1 MDYSCLP
8 GTDGGEDYNTTLP
21 SISLISSISLFDNAT
36 SRKKSLSKTFSVPG
50 LTSENEYESSLP
62 SRGLENLDVMRQRS
76 GTGISSCPPSLQ
88 TSNEGS
94 LERTG
99 QQMEPTETQEEAR
112 YLPAPLAAL
121 PRTNQQTVLVFRNG
135 TEDLTEA
142 QSEETSSS
150 DNCSNDDDTAGAEAL
165 AMQSLGKHLILSDL
179 DEHLHSS
186 AVDTEFEM
194 FSVIP
199 DGDVDQGDE
208 DVEQLSEFG
217 SSMYISL
224 EKATKDSSVTKVVQP
239 TCHTEEQHGKS
250 RAGSYVTL
258 INGTRGSEPQD
269 KPKGSAFLQLA
280 STGHGENGV
289 SSSPVQATPLPSPIV
304 NIAATSEV
312 TQTTEHQNVKEMVD
326 SPYQSHS
333 TARQSQQQKFTNELV
348 AQFSSSNDLPEGIE
362 HSDDEDSGLITT
374 SCTSPDEFLASFTSN
389 CVTKETESFSLE
401 LLSEIDNC
409 SLEEGF
415 SPLITDLQE
424 ESDINSADFCGNAE
438 LSLGKCFRDDTLGLY
453 ANNIPDQSCEDKDN
467 IPLDSKFHE
476 DTELEGLEGLEGFSC
491 VMAYNQEEDE
501 NKQEDRTRTL
511 TKRGISGHGLEF
523 PALADSLAPVTE
535 SACFLLPEMMETNSE
550 EESEDE
556 DAEDTENEDTSLH
569 PGLFENTILMFD
581 QAQEHLEMK
590 EFTLNNLSKEQDK
603 PSEHLDFKEDHFV
616 GQIGETGIE
625 DTCSLNDDQEAG
637 GGFEENVSESHDYKK
652 ESDLK
657 GIPNFY
663 KFTKINFQ
671 AS

>member
-21 SISLISSISLFDNAT
+21 GISLISSISLFDNAT

-62 SRGLENLDVMRQRS
+62 SRGLENLDVTRQRS

-99 QQMEPTETQEEAR
+99 QQMEPNETQEEAR

-165 AMQSLGKHLILSDL
+165 AMQSLGKHLIMSDL

-199 DGDVDQGDE
+199 DADVDQGDEE

-258 INGTRGSEPQD
+258 INGTRGSEP
-269 KPKGSAFLQLA
+269 
-280 STGHGENGV
+280 
-289 SSSPVQATPLPSPIV
+289 SPIV
-304 NIAATSEV
+304 NIAATSEM
-312 TQTTEHQNVKEMVD
+312 TPTTEHQNVKEMVD

-333 TARQSQQQKFTNELV
+333 TARQSQQQKFTNELM
-348 AQFSSSNDLPEGIE
+348 AQFSSGNDLPEGIE

-467 IPLDSKFHE
+467 IPLDSQFYE
-476 DTELEGLEGLEGFSC
+476 DTELEGHEGFSC

-501 NKQEDRTRTL
+501 NKQGDRTRTL

-523 PALADSLAPVTE
+523 PELADPLAPVTE

-550 EESEDE
+550 EESKDE

-616 GQIGETGIE
+616 GQIDETGIE
-625 DTCSLNDDQEAG
+625 DTCSLNDDQEAR

-663 KFTKINFQ
+663 TFTKINFQ

>member
-21 SISLISSISLFDNAT
+21 GISLISSISLFDNAT

-62 SRGLENLDVMRQRS
+62 SRGLENLDVTRQRS

-99 QQMEPTETQEEAR
+99 QQMEPNETQEEAR

-165 AMQSLGKHLILSDL
+165 AMQSLGKHLIMSDL

-199 DGDVDQGDE
+199 DADVDQGDEE

-258 INGTRGSEPQD
+258 INGTRGSEP
-269 KPKGSAFLQLA
+269 
-280 STGHGENGV
+280 
-289 SSSPVQATPLPSPIV
+289 SPIV
-304 NIAATSEV
+304 NIAATSEM

-333 TARQSQQQKFTNELV
+333 TARQSQQQKFTNELM
-348 AQFSSSNDLPEGIE
+348 AQFSSGNDLPEGIE

-467 IPLDSKFHE
+467 IPLDSQFYE
-476 DTELEGLEGLEGFSC
+476 DTELEGHEGFSC

-523 PALADSLAPVTE
+523 PALADPLAPVTE
-535 SACFLLPEMMETNSE
+535 SACFLVPEMMETNSE
-550 EESEDE
+550 EESKDE

-616 GQIGETGIE
+616 GQIDETGIE
-625 DTCSLNDDQEAG
+625 DTCSLNDDQEAR

-663 KFTKINFQ
+663 TFTKINFQ

>member
-21 SISLISSISLFDNAT
+21 GISLISSISLFDNAT

-62 SRGLENLDVMRQRS
+62 SRGLENLDVTRQRS

-165 AMQSLGKHLILSDL
+165 AMQSLGKHLIMSDL

-199 DGDVDQGDE
+199 DADVDQGDEE

-258 INGTRGSEPQD
+258 INGTRGSEP
-269 KPKGSAFLQLA
+269 
-280 STGHGENGV
+280 
-289 SSSPVQATPLPSPIV
+289 SPIV
-304 NIAATSEV
+304 NIAATSEM

-333 TARQSQQQKFTNELV
+333 TARQSQQQKFTNELM
-348 AQFSSSNDLPEGIE
+348 AQFSSGNDLPEGIE

-453 ANNIPDQSCEDKDN
+453 GNNIPDQSCEDKDN
-467 IPLDSKFHE
+467 IPLDSQFYE
-476 DTELEGLEGLEGFSC
+476 DTELEGHEGFLC

-501 NKQEDRTRTL
+501 NKQGDRTRTL

-523 PALADSLAPVTE
+523 PALADPLAPVTE
-535 SACFLLPEMMETNSE
+535 SACFLLSEMMETNSE
-550 EESEDE
+550 EESKDE

-616 GQIGETGIE
+616 GQIDETGIE
-625 DTCSLNDDQEAG
+625 DTCSLNDDQEARG
-637 GGFEENVSESHDYKK
+637 GYEENVSESHDYKK

-663 KFTKINFQ
+663 TFTKINFQ

>member
-21 SISLISSISLFDNAT
+21 GISLISSISLFDNAT

-62 SRGLENLDVMRQRS
+62 SRGLENLDVTRQRS

-99 QQMEPTETQEEAR
+99 QQMEPNETQEEAR

-165 AMQSLGKHLILSDL
+165 AMQSLGKHLIMSDL

-199 DGDVDQGDE
+199 DADVDQGDEE

-258 INGTRGSEPQD
+258 INGTRGSEP
-269 KPKGSAFLQLA
+269 
-280 STGHGENGV
+280 
-289 SSSPVQATPLPSPIV
+289 SPIV
-304 NIAATSEV
+304 NIAATSEM

-333 TARQSQQQKFTNELV
+333 TARQSQQQKFTNELM
-348 AQFSSSNDLPEGIE
+348 AQFSSGNDLPEGIE

-467 IPLDSKFHE
+467 IPLDSQFYE
-476 DTELEGLEGLEGFSC
+476 DTELEGHEGFSC

-501 NKQEDRTRTL
+501 NKQGDRTRTL

-523 PALADSLAPVTE
+523 PALADPLAPVTE
-535 SACFLLPEMMETNSE
+535 SACFLLSEMMETNSE
-550 EESEDE
+550 EESKDE

-616 GQIGETGIE
+616 GQIDETGIE
-625 DTCSLNDDQEAG
+625 DTCSLNDDQEAR

-663 KFTKINFQ
+663 TFTKINFQ

>member
-8 GTDGGEDYNTTLP
+8 GTDGGEGYNTTLP
-21 SISLISSISLFDNAT
+21 GISLISSISLFDNAT

-62 SRGLENLDVMRQRS
+62 SRGLENLDVTRQRS

-99 QQMEPTETQEEAR
+99 QQMEPNETQEEAR

-165 AMQSLGKHLILSDL
+165 AMQSLGKHLIMSDL

-199 DGDVDQGDE
+199 DADVDQGDEE

-258 INGTRGSEPQD
+258 INGTRGSEP
-269 KPKGSAFLQLA
+269 
-280 STGHGENGV
+280 
-289 SSSPVQATPLPSPIV
+289 SPIV
-304 NIAATSEV
+304 NIAATSEM

-326 SPYQSHS
+326 SPYRSHS

-348 AQFSSSNDLPEGIE
+348 AQFSSGNDLPEGIE

-467 IPLDSKFHE
+467 IPLDSQFYE
-476 DTELEGLEGLEGFSC
+476 DTELEGHEGFSC

-523 PALADSLAPVTE
+523 PALADPLAPVTE
-535 SACFLLPEMMETNSE
+535 SACFLLSEMMETNSE
-550 EESEDE
+550 EESKDE

-616 GQIGETGIE
+616 GQIDETGIE
-625 DTCSLNDDQEAG
+625 DTCSLNDDQEAR
-637 GGFEENVSESHDYKK
+637 GGFDENVSESHDYKK

-663 KFTKINFQ
+663 TFTKINFQ

>member
-21 SISLISSISLFDNAT
+21 GISLISSISLFDNAT

-62 SRGLENLDVMRQRS
+62 SRGLENLDVTRQRS

-99 QQMEPTETQEEAR
+99 QQMEPNETQEEAR

-165 AMQSLGKHLILSDL
+165 AMQSLGKHLIMSDL

-199 DGDVDQGDE
+199 DADVDQGDEE

-258 INGTRGSEPQD
+258 INGTRGSEP
-269 KPKGSAFLQLA
+269 
-280 STGHGENGV
+280 
-289 SSSPVQATPLPSPIV
+289 SPIV
-304 NIAATSEV
+304 NIAATSEM

-333 TARQSQQQKFTNELV
+333 TARQSQQQKFTNELM
-348 AQFSSSNDLPEGIE
+348 AQFSSGNDLPEGIE

-467 IPLDSKFHE
+467 IPLDSQFYE
-476 DTELEGLEGLEGFSC
+476 DTELEGREGFSC

-523 PALADSLAPVTE
+523 PALADPLAPVTE
-535 SACFLLPEMMETNSE
+535 SACFLLSEMMETNSE
-550 EESEDE
+550 EESKDE

-616 GQIGETGIE
+616 GQIDETGIE
-625 DTCSLNDDQEAG
+625 DTCSLNDDQEAR

-663 KFTKINFQ
+663 TFTKINFQ

>member
-21 SISLISSISLFDNAT
+21 GISLISSISLFDNAT

-62 SRGLENLDVMRQRS
+62 SRGLENLDVTRQRS

-165 AMQSLGKHLILSDL
+165 AMQSLGKHLIMSDL

-199 DGDVDQGDE
+199 DADVDQGDEE

-258 INGTRGSEPQD
+258 INGTRGSEP
-269 KPKGSAFLQLA
+269 
-280 STGHGENGV
+280 
-289 SSSPVQATPLPSPIV
+289 SPIV
-304 NIAATSEV
+304 NIAATSEM

-333 TARQSQQQKFTNELV
+333 TARQSQQQKFTNELM
-348 AQFSSSNDLPEGIE
+348 AQFSSGNDLPEGIE

-467 IPLDSKFHE
+467 IPLDSQFYE
-476 DTELEGLEGLEGFSC
+476 DTELEGHEGFSC

-501 NKQEDRTRTL
+501 NKQGDRTRTL

-523 PALADSLAPVTE
+523 PELADPLAPVTE

-550 EESEDE
+550 EESKDE

-616 GQIGETGIE
+616 GQIDETGIE
-625 DTCSLNDDQEAG
+625 DTCSLNDDQEAR
-637 GGFEENVSESHDYKK
+637 GGFEENVSESQDYKK

-663 KFTKINFQ
+663 TFTKINFQ

>member
-21 SISLISSISLFDNAT
+21 GISLISSISLFDNAT

-165 AMQSLGKHLILSDL
+165 AMQSLGKHLIMSDL

-199 DGDVDQGDE
+199 DGDVDQGDEE

-258 INGTRGSEPQD
+258 INGTRGSEP
-269 KPKGSAFLQLA
+269 
-280 STGHGENGV
+280 
-289 SSSPVQATPLPSPIV
+289 SPIV
-304 NIAATSEV
+304 NIAATSEM

-326 SPYQSHS
+326 SPYRSHS

-348 AQFSSSNDLPEGIE
+348 AQFSSGNDLPEGIE

-467 IPLDSKFHE
+467 IPLDSQFYE
-476 DTELEGLEGLEGFSC
+476 DTELEGREGFSC

-523 PALADSLAPVTE
+523 PALADPLAPVTE

-550 EESEDE
+550 EESKDE

-616 GQIGETGIE
+616 GQIDETGIE
-625 DTCSLNDDQEAG
+625 DTCSLNDDQEAR

-663 KFTKINFQ
+663 TFTKINFQ

>member
-21 SISLISSISLFDNAT
+21 GISLISSISLFDNAT

-62 SRGLENLDVMRQRS
+62 SRGLENLDVTRQRS

-165 AMQSLGKHLILSDL
+165 AMQSLGKHLIMSDL

-199 DGDVDQGDE
+199 DADVDQGDEE

-258 INGTRGSEPQD
+258 INGTRGSEP
-269 KPKGSAFLQLA
+269 
-280 STGHGENGV
+280 
-289 SSSPVQATPLPSPIV
+289 SPIV
-304 NIAATSEV
+304 NIAATSEM

-333 TARQSQQQKFTNELV
+333 TARQSQQQKFTNELM
-348 AQFSSSNDLPEGIE
+348 AQFSSGNDLPEGIE

-467 IPLDSKFHE
+467 IPLDSQFYE
-476 DTELEGLEGLEGFSC
+476 DTELEGHEGFSC

-501 NKQEDRTRTL
+501 NKQGDRTRTL

-523 PALADSLAPVTE
+523 PALADPLAPVTE
-535 SACFLLPEMMETNSE
+535 SACFLVPEMMETNSE
-550 EESEDE
+550 EESKDE

-616 GQIGETGIE
+616 GQIDETGIE
-625 DTCSLNDDQEAG
+625 DTCSLNDDQEAR

-663 KFTKINFQ
+663 TFTKINFQ

>member
-21 SISLISSISLFDNAT
+21 GISLISSISLFDNAT

-62 SRGLENLDVMRQRS
+62 SRGLENLDVTRQRS

-99 QQMEPTETQEEAR
+99 QQMEPNETQEEAR

-165 AMQSLGKHLILSDL
+165 AMQSLGKHLIMSDL

-199 DGDVDQGDE
+199 DADVDQGDEE

-258 INGTRGSEPQD
+258 INGTRGSEP
-269 KPKGSAFLQLA
+269 
-280 STGHGENGV
+280 
-289 SSSPVQATPLPSPIV
+289 SPIV
-304 NIAATSEV
+304 NIAATSEM

-326 SPYQSHS
+326 SPYRSHS

-348 AQFSSSNDLPEGIE
+348 AQFSSGNDLPEGIE

-467 IPLDSKFHE
+467 IPLDSQFYE
-476 DTELEGLEGLEGFSC
+476 DTELEGHEGFSC

-501 NKQEDRTRTL
+501 NKQGDRTRTL

-523 PALADSLAPVTE
+523 PELADPLAPVTE

-550 EESEDE
+550 EESKDE

-603 PSEHLDFKEDHFV
+603 SSEHLDFKEDHFV
-616 GQIGETGIE
+616 GQIDETGIE
-625 DTCSLNDDQEAG
+625 DTCSLNDDQEAR

-663 KFTKINFQ
+663 TFTKINFQ

>member
-21 SISLISSISLFDNAT
+21 GISLISSISLFDNAT

-62 SRGLENLDVMRQRS
+62 SRGLENLDVTRQRS

-112 YLPAPLAAL
+112 YLPAPLAVL

-165 AMQSLGKHLILSDL
+165 AMQSLGKHLIMSDL

-199 DGDVDQGDE
+199 DADVDQGDEE

-258 INGTRGSEPQD
+258 INGTRGSEP
-269 KPKGSAFLQLA
+269 
-280 STGHGENGV
+280 
-289 SSSPVQATPLPSPIV
+289 SPIV
-304 NIAATSEV
+304 NIAATSEM

-333 TARQSQQQKFTNELV
+333 TARQSQQQKFTNELM

-467 IPLDSKFHE
+467 IPLDSQFYE
-476 DTELEGLEGLEGFSC
+476 DTELEGHEGFSC

-501 NKQEDRTRTL
+501 NKRGDRTRTL

-523 PALADSLAPVTE
+523 PELADPLAPVTE

-550 EESEDE
+550 EESKDE

-616 GQIGETGIE
+616 GQIDEIGIE
-625 DTCSLNDDQEAG
+625 DTCSLNDDQEAR

-663 KFTKINFQ
+663 TFTKINFQ

>member
-21 SISLISSISLFDNAT
+21 GISLISSISLFDNAT

-62 SRGLENLDVMRQRS
+62 SRGLENLDVTRQRS

-165 AMQSLGKHLILSDL
+165 AMQSLGKHLIMSDL

-199 DGDVDQGDE
+199 DADVDQGDEE

-258 INGTRGSEPQD
+258 INGTRGSEP
-269 KPKGSAFLQLA
+269 
-280 STGHGENGV
+280 
-289 SSSPVQATPLPSPIV
+289 SPIV
-304 NIAATSEV
+304 NIAATSEM

-333 TARQSQQQKFTNELV
+333 TARQSQQQKFTNELM
-348 AQFSSSNDLPEGIE
+348 AQFSSGNDLPEGIE

-467 IPLDSKFHE
+467 IPVDSQFYE
-476 DTELEGLEGLEGFSC
+476 DTELEGHEGFSC

-501 NKQEDRTRTL
+501 NKQGDRTRTL

-523 PALADSLAPVTE
+523 PELADPLAPVTE

-550 EESEDE
+550 EESKDE

-616 GQIGETGIE
+616 GQIDETGIE
-625 DTCSLNDDQEAG
+625 DTCSLNDDQEAR

-663 KFTKINFQ
+663 TFTKINFQ

>member
-21 SISLISSISLFDNAT
+21 GISLISSISLFDNAT

-62 SRGLENLDVMRQRS
+62 SRGLENLDVTRQRS

-99 QQMEPTETQEEAR
+99 RQMEPTETQEEAR

-165 AMQSLGKHLILSDL
+165 AMQSLGKHLIMSDL

-199 DGDVDQGDE
+199 DADVDQGDEE

-258 INGTRGSEPQD
+258 INGTRGSEP
-269 KPKGSAFLQLA
+269 
-280 STGHGENGV
+280 
-289 SSSPVQATPLPSPIV
+289 SPIV
-304 NIAATSEV
+304 NIAATSEM

-333 TARQSQQQKFTNELV
+333 TARQSQQQKFTNELM
-348 AQFSSSNDLPEGIE
+348 AQFSSGNDLPEGIE

-424 ESDINSADFCGNAE
+424 ESDINSEDFCGNAE

-467 IPLDSKFHE
+467 IPLDSQFYE
-476 DTELEGLEGLEGFSC
+476 DTELEGHEGFSC

-501 NKQEDRTRTL
+501 NKQGDRTRTL

-523 PALADSLAPVTE
+523 PELADPLAPVTE

-550 EESEDE
+550 EESKDE

-616 GQIGETGIE
+616 GQIDETGIE
-625 DTCSLNDDQEAG
+625 DTCSLNDDQEAR

-663 KFTKINFQ
+663 TFTKINFQ

>member
-21 SISLISSISLFDNAT
+21 GISLISSISLFDNAT

-62 SRGLENLDVMRQRS
+62 SRGLENLDVTRQRS

-150 DNCSNDDDTAGAEAL
+150 NDDDTAGAEAL
-165 AMQSLGKHLILSDL
+165 AMQSLGKHLIMSDL

-199 DGDVDQGDE
+199 DADVDQGDEE

-258 INGTRGSEPQD
+258 INGTRGSEP
-269 KPKGSAFLQLA
+269 
-280 STGHGENGV
+280 
-289 SSSPVQATPLPSPIV
+289 SPIV
-304 NIAATSEV
+304 NIAATSEM

-326 SPYQSHS
+326 SSYQSHS
-333 TARQSQQQKFTNELV
+333 TARQSQQQKFTNELM
-348 AQFSSSNDLPEGIE
+348 AQFSSGNDLPEGIE

-467 IPLDSKFHE
+467 IPLDSQFYE
-476 DTELEGLEGLEGFSC
+476 DTELEGHEGFSC

-501 NKQEDRTRTL
+501 NKQGDRTRTL

-523 PALADSLAPVTE
+523 PELADPLAPVTE

-550 EESEDE
+550 EESKDE

-616 GQIGETGIE
+616 GQIDETGIE
-625 DTCSLNDDQEAG
+625 DTCSLNDDQEAR

-663 KFTKINFQ
+663 TFTKINFQ

>member
-21 SISLISSISLFDNAT
+21 GISLISSISLFDNAT

-62 SRGLENLDVMRQRS
+62 SRGLENLDVTRQRS

-165 AMQSLGKHLILSDL
+165 AMQSLGKHLIMSDL

-199 DGDVDQGDE
+199 DADVDQGDEE

-258 INGTRGSEPQD
+258 INGTRGSEP
-269 KPKGSAFLQLA
+269 
-280 STGHGENGV
+280 
-289 SSSPVQATPLPSPIV
+289 SPIV
-304 NIAATSEV
+304 NIAATSEM

-326 SPYQSHS
+326 SPYRSHS
-333 TARQSQQQKFTNELV
+333 TARQSQQQKFTNELM
-348 AQFSSSNDLPEGIE
+348 AQFSSGNDLPEGIE

-467 IPLDSKFHE
+467 IPLDSQFYE
-476 DTELEGLEGLEGFSC
+476 DTELEGHEGFSC

-523 PALADSLAPVTE
+523 PALADPLAPVTE
-535 SACFLLPEMMETNSE
+535 SACFLLSEMMETNSE
-550 EESEDE
+550 EESKDE

-616 GQIGETGIE
+616 GQIDETGIE
-625 DTCSLNDDQEAG
+625 DTCSLNDDQEARS
-637 GGFEENVSESHDYKK
+637 GFEENVSESHDYKK

-663 KFTKINFQ
+663 TFTKINFQ

>member
-8 GTDGGEDYNTTLP
+8 GTDSGEDYNTTLP
-21 SISLISSISLFDNAT
+21 GISLISSISLFDNAT

-62 SRGLENLDVMRQRS
+62 SRGLENLDVTRQRS

-99 QQMEPTETQEEAR
+99 QQMEPNETQEEAR

-165 AMQSLGKHLILSDL
+165 AMQSLGKHLIMSDL

-199 DGDVDQGDE
+199 DADVDQGDEE

-258 INGTRGSEPQD
+258 INGTRGSEP
-269 KPKGSAFLQLA
+269 
-280 STGHGENGV
+280 
-289 SSSPVQATPLPSPIV
+289 SPIV
-304 NIAATSEV
+304 NIAATSEM

-333 TARQSQQQKFTNELV
+333 TARQSQQQKFTNELM
-348 AQFSSSNDLPEGIE
+348 AQFSSGNDLPEGIE

-467 IPLDSKFHE
+467 IPVDSQFYE
-476 DTELEGLEGLEGFSC
+476 DTELEGHEGFSC

-501 NKQEDRTRTL
+501 NKQGDRTRTL

-523 PALADSLAPVTE
+523 PELADPLAPVTE

-550 EESEDE
+550 EESKDE

-616 GQIGETGIE
+616 GQIDETGIE
-625 DTCSLNDDQEAG
+625 DTCSLNDDQEAR

-663 KFTKINFQ
+663 TFTKIDFQ

>member
-21 SISLISSISLFDNAT
+21 GISLISSISLFDNAT

-62 SRGLENLDVMRQRS
+62 SRGLENLDVTRQRS

-165 AMQSLGKHLILSDL
+165 AMQSLGKHLIMSDL

-199 DGDVDQGDE
+199 DADVDQGDEE

-258 INGTRGSEPQD
+258 INGTRGSEP
-269 KPKGSAFLQLA
+269 
-280 STGHGENGV
+280 
-289 SSSPVQATPLPSPIV
+289 SPIV
-304 NIAATSEV
+304 NIAATSEM
-312 TQTTEHQNVKEMVD
+312 TPTTEHQNVKEMVD

-333 TARQSQQQKFTNELV
+333 TARQSQQQKFTNELM
-348 AQFSSSNDLPEGIE
+348 AQFSSGNDLPEGIE

-467 IPLDSKFHE
+467 IPLDSQFYE
-476 DTELEGLEGLEGFSC
+476 DTELEGHEGFSC

-501 NKQEDRTRTL
+501 NKQGDKTRTL

-523 PALADSLAPVTE
+523 PELADPLAPVTE

-550 EESEDE
+550 EESKDE

-616 GQIGETGIE
+616 GQIDETGIE
-625 DTCSLNDDQEAG
+625 DTCSLNDDQEAR

-663 KFTKINFQ
+663 TFTKINFQ

>member
-21 SISLISSISLFDNAT
+21 GISLISSISLFDNAT

-62 SRGLENLDVMRQRS
+62 SRGLENLDVTRQRS

-112 YLPAPLAAL
+112 YLLAPLAAL

-165 AMQSLGKHLILSDL
+165 AMQSLGKHLIMSDL

-199 DGDVDQGDE
+199 DADVDQGDEE

-258 INGTRGSEPQD
+258 INGTRGSEP
-269 KPKGSAFLQLA
+269 
-280 STGHGENGV
+280 
-289 SSSPVQATPLPSPIV
+289 SPIV
-304 NIAATSEV
+304 NIAATSEM
-312 TQTTEHQNVKEMVD
+312 TQATEHQNVKEMVD

-333 TARQSQQQKFTNELV
+333 TARQSQQQKFTNELM
-348 AQFSSSNDLPEGIE
+348 AQFSSGNDLPEGIE

-467 IPLDSKFHE
+467 IPLDSQFYE
-476 DTELEGLEGLEGFSC
+476 DTELEGHEGFSC

-501 NKQEDRTRTL
+501 NKQGDRTRTL

-523 PALADSLAPVTE
+523 PELADPLAPVTE

-550 EESEDE
+550 EESKDE

-616 GQIGETGIE
+616 GQIDETGIE
-625 DTCSLNDDQEAG
+625 DTCSLNDDQEAR

-663 KFTKINFQ
+663 TFTKINFQ

>member
-21 SISLISSISLFDNAT
+21 GISLISSISLFDNAT

-62 SRGLENLDVMRQRS
+62 SRGLENLDVTRQRS

-165 AMQSLGKHLILSDL
+165 AMQSLGKHLIMSDL

-199 DGDVDQGDE
+199 DADVDQGDEE

-258 INGTRGSEPQD
+258 INGTRGSEP
-269 KPKGSAFLQLA
+269 
-280 STGHGENGV
+280 
-289 SSSPVQATPLPSPIV
+289 SPIV
-304 NIAATSEV
+304 NIAATSEM

-333 TARQSQQQKFTNELV
+333 TARQSQQQKFTNELM
-348 AQFSSSNDLPEGIE
+348 AQFSSGNDLPEGIE

-467 IPLDSKFHE
+467 IPLDSQFYE
-476 DTELEGLEGLEGFSC
+476 DTELEGREGFSC

-511 TKRGISGHGLEF
+511 KKRGISGHGLEF
-523 PALADSLAPVTE
+523 PALADPLAPVTE
-535 SACFLLPEMMETNSE
+535 SACFLLSEMMETNSE
-550 EESEDE
+550 EESKDE

-616 GQIGETGIE
+616 GQIDETGIE
-625 DTCSLNDDQEAG
+625 DTCSLNDDQEAR

-663 KFTKINFQ
+663 TFTKINFQ

>member
-21 SISLISSISLFDNAT
+21 GISLISSISLFDNAT

-62 SRGLENLDVMRQRS
+62 SRGLENLDVTRQRS

-165 AMQSLGKHLILSDL
+165 AMQSLGKHLIMSDL

-199 DGDVDQGDE
+199 DADVDQGDEE

-258 INGTRGSEPQD
+258 INGTRGSEP
-269 KPKGSAFLQLA
+269 
-280 STGHGENGV
+280 
-289 SSSPVQATPLPSPIV
+289 SPIV
-304 NIAATSEV
+304 NIAATSEM

-333 TARQSQQQKFTNELV
+333 TARQSQQQKFTNELM
-348 AQFSSSNDLPEGIE
+348 AQFSSGNDLPEGIE

-467 IPLDSKFHE
+467 IPLDSQFYE
-476 DTELEGLEGLEGFSC
+476 DTELEGHEGFSC

-501 NKQEDRTRTL
+501 NKQGDRTRTL

-523 PALADSLAPVTE
+523 PELADPLAPVTE

-550 EESEDE
+550 EESKDE

-569 PGLFENTILMFD
+569 PGLFENIILMFD

-616 GQIGETGIE
+616 GQIDETGIE
-625 DTCSLNDDQEAG
+625 DTCSLNDDQEAR

-663 KFTKINFQ
+663 TFTKINFQ

>member
-8 GTDGGEDYNTTLP
+8 GTDSGEDYNTTLP
-21 SISLISSISLFDNAT
+21 GISLISSISLFDNAT

-62 SRGLENLDVMRQRS
+62 SRGLENLDVTRQRS

-165 AMQSLGKHLILSDL
+165 AMQSLGKHLIMSDL

-199 DGDVDQGDE
+199 DADVDQGDEE

-258 INGTRGSEPQD
+258 INGTRGSEP
-269 KPKGSAFLQLA
+269 
-280 STGHGENGV
+280 
-289 SSSPVQATPLPSPIV
+289 SPIV
-304 NIAATSEV
+304 NIAATSEM

-333 TARQSQQQKFTNELV
+333 TARQSQQQKFTNELM
-348 AQFSSSNDLPEGIE
+348 AQFSSGNDLPEGIE

-467 IPLDSKFHE
+467 IPLDSQFYE
-476 DTELEGLEGLEGFSC
+476 DTELEGHEGFSC

-501 NKQEDRTRTL
+501 NKQGDRTRTL

-523 PALADSLAPVTE
+523 PELADPLAPVTE

-550 EESEDE
+550 EESKDE

-616 GQIGETGIE
+616 GQIDETGIE
-625 DTCSLNDDQEAG
+625 DTCSLNDDQEAR

-663 KFTKINFQ
+663 TFTKINFQ

>member
-21 SISLISSISLFDNAT
+21 GISLISSISLFDNAT

-62 SRGLENLDVMRQRS
+62 SRGLENLDVTRQRS

-99 QQMEPTETQEEAR
+99 QQMEPNETQEEAR

-165 AMQSLGKHLILSDL
+165 AMQSLGKHLIMSDL

-199 DGDVDQGDE
+199 DGDVDQGDEE

-258 INGTRGSEPQD
+258 INGTRGSEP
-269 KPKGSAFLQLA
+269 
-280 STGHGENGV
+280 
-289 SSSPVQATPLPSPIV
+289 SPIV
-304 NIAATSEV
+304 NIAATSEMA
-312 TQTTEHQNVKEMVD
+312 QTTEHQNVKEMVD

-333 TARQSQQQKFTNELV
+333 TARQSQQQKFTNELM
-348 AQFSSSNDLPEGIE
+348 AQFSSGNDLPEGIE

-467 IPLDSKFHE
+467 IPLDSQFYE
-476 DTELEGLEGLEGFSC
+476 DTELEGHEGFSC

-501 NKQEDRTRTL
+501 NKQGDRTRTL

-523 PALADSLAPVTE
+523 PELADPLAPVTE

-550 EESEDE
+550 EESKDE

-569 PGLFENTILMFD
+569 PGLSENTILMFD

-616 GQIGETGIE
+616 GQIDETGIE
-625 DTCSLNDDQEAG
+625 DTCSLNDDQEAR

-663 KFTKINFQ
+663 TFTKINFQ

>member
-1 MDYSCLP
+1 
-8 GTDGGEDYNTTLP
+8 
-21 SISLISSISLFDNAT
+21 
-36 SRKKSLSKTFSVPG
+36 
-50 LTSENEYESSLP
+50 
-62 SRGLENLDVMRQRS
+62 
-76 GTGISSCPPSLQ
+76 
-88 TSNEGS
+88 
-94 LERTG
+94 
-99 QQMEPTETQEEAR
+99 
-112 YLPAPLAAL
+112 
-121 PRTNQQTVLVFRNG
+121 
-135 TEDLTEA
+135 
-142 QSEETSSS
+142 
-150 DNCSNDDDTAGAEAL
+150 
-165 AMQSLGKHLILSDL
+165 MQSLGKHLIMSDL

-199 DGDVDQGDE
+199 DADVDQGDEE

-258 INGTRGSEPQD
+258 INGTRGSEP
-269 KPKGSAFLQLA
+269 
-280 STGHGENGV
+280 
-289 SSSPVQATPLPSPIV
+289 SPIV
-304 NIAATSEV
+304 NIAATSEM

-333 TARQSQQQKFTNELV
+333 TARQSQQQKFTNELM
-348 AQFSSSNDLPEGIE
+348 AQFSSGNDLPEGIE

-467 IPLDSKFHE
+467 IPLDSQFYE
-476 DTELEGLEGLEGFSC
+476 DTELEGHEGFSC

-501 NKQEDRTRTL
+501 NKQGDRTRTL

-523 PALADSLAPVTE
+523 PELADPLAPVTE

-550 EESEDE
+550 EESKDE

-616 GQIGETGIE
+616 GQIDETGIE
-625 DTCSLNDDQEAG
+625 DTCSLNDDQEAR

-663 KFTKINFQ
+663 TFTKINFQ

>member
-21 SISLISSISLFDNAT
+21 GISLISSISLFDNAT

-99 QQMEPTETQEEAR
+99 QQMEPNETQEEAR

-165 AMQSLGKHLILSDL
+165 AMQSLGKHLIMSDL

-199 DGDVDQGDE
+199 DADVDQGDEE

-258 INGTRGSEPQD
+258 INGTRGSEP
-269 KPKGSAFLQLA
+269 
-280 STGHGENGV
+280 
-289 SSSPVQATPLPSPIV
+289 SPVV
-304 NIAATSEV
+304 NIAATSEM

-333 TARQSQQQKFTNELV
+333 TARQSQQQKFTNELM
-348 AQFSSSNDLPEGIE
+348 AQFSSGNDLPEGIE

-467 IPLDSKFHE
+467 IPLDSQFYE
-476 DTELEGLEGLEGFSC
+476 DTELEGREGFSC

-523 PALADSLAPVTE
+523 PELADPLAPVTE

-550 EESEDE
+550 EESKDE

-616 GQIGETGIE
+616 GQIDETGIE
-625 DTCSLNDDQEAG
+625 DTCSLNDDQEAR

-663 KFTKINFQ
+663 TFTKINFQ

>member
-21 SISLISSISLFDNAT
+21 GISLISSISLFDNAT

-62 SRGLENLDVMRQRS
+62 SRGLENLDVTRQRS

-165 AMQSLGKHLILSDL
+165 AMQSLGKHLIMSDL

-199 DGDVDQGDE
+199 DADVDQGDEE

-258 INGTRGSEPQD
+258 INGTRGSEP
-269 KPKGSAFLQLA
+269 
-280 STGHGENGV
+280 
-289 SSSPVQATPLPSPIV
+289 SPIV
-304 NIAATSEV
+304 NIAATSEM
-312 TQTTEHQNVKEMVD
+312 TPTTEHQNVKEMVD

-333 TARQSQQQKFTNELV
+333 TARQSQQQKFTNELM
-348 AQFSSSNDLPEGIE
+348 AQFSSGNDLPEGIE

-467 IPLDSKFHE
+467 IPLDSQFYE
-476 DTELEGLEGLEGFSC
+476 DTELEGHEGFSC

-501 NKQEDRTRTL
+501 NKQGDRTRTL

-523 PALADSLAPVTE
+523 PELADPLAPVTE

-550 EESEDE
+550 EESKDE

-569 PGLFENTILMFD
+569 PGLFENIILMFD

-616 GQIGETGIE
+616 GQIDETGIE
-625 DTCSLNDDQEAG
+625 DTCSLNDDQEAR

-663 KFTKINFQ
+663 TFTKINFQ

>member
-21 SISLISSISLFDNAT
+21 GISLISSISLFDNAT

-62 SRGLENLDVMRQRS
+62 SRGLENLDVTRQRS

-165 AMQSLGKHLILSDL
+165 AMQSLGKHLIMSDL

-199 DGDVDQGDE
+199 DADVDQGDEE

-258 INGTRGSEPQD
+258 INGTRGSEP
-269 KPKGSAFLQLA
+269 
-280 STGHGENGV
+280 
-289 SSSPVQATPLPSPIV
+289 SPIV
-304 NIAATSEV
+304 NIAATSEM

-333 TARQSQQQKFTNELV
+333 TARQSQQQKFTNELM
-348 AQFSSSNDLPEGIE
+348 AQFSSGNDLPEGIE

-467 IPLDSKFHE
+467 IPLDSQFYE
-476 DTELEGLEGLEGFSC
+476 DTELEGHEGFSC

-501 NKQEDRTRTL
+501 NKQGDRTRTL
-511 TKRGISGHGLEF
+511 TKRGISGYGLEF
-523 PALADSLAPVTE
+523 PELADPLAPVTE

-550 EESEDE
+550 EESKDE

-616 GQIGETGIE
+616 GQIDETGIE
-625 DTCSLNDDQEAG
+625 DTCSLNDDQEAR

-663 KFTKINFQ
+663 TFTKINFQ

>member
-21 SISLISSISLFDNAT
+21 GISLISSISLFDNAT

-62 SRGLENLDVMRQRS
+62 SRGLENLDVTRQRS

-99 QQMEPTETQEEAR
+99 QQMEPNETQEEAR

-165 AMQSLGKHLILSDL
+165 AMQSLGKHLIMSDL

-199 DGDVDQGDE
+199 DADVDQGDEE

-258 INGTRGSEPQD
+258 INGTRGSEP
-269 KPKGSAFLQLA
+269 
-280 STGHGENGV
+280 
-289 SSSPVQATPLPSPIV
+289 SPIV
-304 NIAATSEV
+304 NIAATSEM

-348 AQFSSSNDLPEGIE
+348 AQFSSGNDLPEGIE

-467 IPLDSKFHE
+467 IPLDSQFYE
-476 DTELEGLEGLEGFSC
+476 DTELEGHEGFLC

-501 NKQEDRTRTL
+501 NKQGDRTRTL

-523 PALADSLAPVTE
+523 PELADPLAPVTE

-550 EESEDE
+550 EESKDE

-616 GQIGETGIE
+616 GQIDETGIE
-625 DTCSLNDDQEAG
+625 DTCSLNDDQEAR

-663 KFTKINFQ
+663 TFTKINFQ

>member
-8 GTDGGEDYNTTLP
+8 GTDSGEDYNTTLP
-21 SISLISSISLFDNAT
+21 GISLISSISLFDNAT

-62 SRGLENLDVMRQRS
+62 SRGLENLDVTRQRS

-165 AMQSLGKHLILSDL
+165 AMQSLGKHLIMSDL

-199 DGDVDQGDE
+199 DADIDQGDEE

-258 INGTRGSEPQD
+258 INGTRGSEP
-269 KPKGSAFLQLA
+269 
-280 STGHGENGV
+280 
-289 SSSPVQATPLPSPIV
+289 SPIV
-304 NIAATSEV
+304 NIAATSEM

-333 TARQSQQQKFTNELV
+333 TARQSQQQKFTNELM
-348 AQFSSSNDLPEGIE
+348 AQFSSGNDLPEGIK

-467 IPLDSKFHE
+467 IPLDSQFYE
-476 DTELEGLEGLEGFSC
+476 DTELEGHEGFSC

-523 PALADSLAPVTE
+523 PELADPLAPVTE
-535 SACFLLPEMMETNSE
+535 SACFLVPEMMETNSE
-550 EESEDE
+550 EESKDE

-616 GQIGETGIE
+616 GQIDETGIE
-625 DTCSLNDDQEAG
+625 DTCSLNDDQEAR

-663 KFTKINFQ
+663 TFAKINFQ

>member
-21 SISLISSISLFDNAT
+21 GISLISSISLFDNAT

-62 SRGLENLDVMRQRS
+62 SRGLENLDVTRQRS

-99 QQMEPTETQEEAR
+99 QQMEPNETQEEAR

-165 AMQSLGKHLILSDL
+165 AMQSLGKHLIMSDL

-199 DGDVDQGDE
+199 DADVDQGDEE

-258 INGTRGSEPQD
+258 INGTRGSEP
-269 KPKGSAFLQLA
+269 
-280 STGHGENGV
+280 
-289 SSSPVQATPLPSPIV
+289 SPIV
-304 NIAATSEV
+304 NIAATSEM

-333 TARQSQQQKFTNELV
+333 TARQSQQQKFTNELM
-348 AQFSSSNDLPEGIE
+348 AQFSSGNDLPEGIE

-467 IPLDSKFHE
+467 IPLDSQFYE
-476 DTELEGLEGLEGFSC
+476 DTELEGHEGFSC

-501 NKQEDRTRTL
+501 NKQGDRTRTL

-523 PALADSLAPVTE
+523 PELADPLAPVTE

-550 EESEDE
+550 EESKDE

-569 PGLFENTILMFD
+569 LFENTILMFD

-603 PSEHLDFKEDHFV
+603 STEHLDFKEDHFV
-616 GQIGETGIE
+616 GQIDETGIE
-625 DTCSLNDDQEAG
+625 DTCSLNDDQEAR

-663 KFTKINFQ
+663 TFTKINFQ

>member
-21 SISLISSISLFDNAT
+21 GISLISSISLFDNAT

-62 SRGLENLDVMRQRS
+62 SRGLENLDVTRQRS

-99 QQMEPTETQEEAR
+99 QQMEPNETQEEAR

-165 AMQSLGKHLILSDL
+165 AMQSLGKHLIMSDL

-199 DGDVDQGDE
+199 DADVDQGDEE

-258 INGTRGSEPQD
+258 INGTRGSEP
-269 KPKGSAFLQLA
+269 
-280 STGHGENGV
+280 
-289 SSSPVQATPLPSPIV
+289 SPIV
-304 NIAATSEV
+304 NIAATSEM

-348 AQFSSSNDLPEGIE
+348 AQFSSGNDLPEGIE

-467 IPLDSKFHE
+467 IPLDSQFYE
-476 DTELEGLEGLEGFSC
+476 DTELEGREGFSC

-523 PALADSLAPVTE
+523 PALADPLAPVTE
-535 SACFLLPEMMETNSE
+535 SACFLLSEMMETNSE
-550 EESEDE
+550 EESKDE

-616 GQIGETGIE
+616 GQIDETGIE
-625 DTCSLNDDQEAG
+625 DTCSLNDDQEAR

-663 KFTKINFQ
+663 TFTKINFQ

>member
-21 SISLISSISLFDNAT
+21 GISLISSISLFDNAT

-62 SRGLENLDVMRQRS
+62 SRGLENLDVTRQRS

-165 AMQSLGKHLILSDL
+165 AMQSLGKHLIMSDL

-199 DGDVDQGDE
+199 DADVDQGDEE

-258 INGTRGSEPQD
+258 INGTRGSEP
-269 KPKGSAFLQLA
+269 
-280 STGHGENGV
+280 
-289 SSSPVQATPLPSPIV
+289 SPIV
-304 NIAATSEV
+304 NIAATSEM

-333 TARQSQQQKFTNELV
+333 TARQSQQQKFTNELM
-348 AQFSSSNDLPEGIE
+348 AQFSSGNDLPEGIE

-467 IPLDSKFHE
+467 IPLDSQFYE
-476 DTELEGLEGLEGFSC
+476 DTELEGHEGFSC

-523 PALADSLAPVTE
+523 PALADPLAPVTE

-550 EESEDE
+550 EESKDE

-616 GQIGETGIE
+616 GQIDETGIE
-625 DTCSLNDDQEAG
+625 DTCSLNDDQEAR
-637 GGFEENVSESHDYKK
+637 GGFDENVSESHDYKK

-663 KFTKINFQ
+663 TFTKINFQ

>member
-21 SISLISSISLFDNAT
+21 GISLISSISLFDNAT

-99 QQMEPTETQEEAR
+99 QQMEPNETQEEAR

-165 AMQSLGKHLILSDL
+165 AMQSLGKHLIMSDL

-199 DGDVDQGDE
+199 DADVDQGDEE

-258 INGTRGSEPQD
+258 INGTRGSEP
-269 KPKGSAFLQLA
+269 
-280 STGHGENGV
+280 
-289 SSSPVQATPLPSPIV
+289 SPIV
-304 NIAATSEV
+304 NIAATSEM

-333 TARQSQQQKFTNELV
+333 TARQSQQQKFTNELM

-467 IPLDSKFHE
+467 IPLDSQFYE
-476 DTELEGLEGLEGFSC
+476 DTELEGHEGFSC

-501 NKQEDRTRTL
+501 NKQGDRTRTL

-523 PALADSLAPVTE
+523 PELADPSAPVTE

-550 EESEDE
+550 EESKDE

-616 GQIGETGIE
+616 GQIDETGIE
-625 DTCSLNDDQEAG
+625 DTCSLNDDQEAR

-663 KFTKINFQ
+663 TFTKINFQ

>member
-21 SISLISSISLFDNAT
+21 GISLISSISLFDNAT

-62 SRGLENLDVMRQRS
+62 SRGLENLDVTRQRS

-165 AMQSLGKHLILSDL
+165 AMQSLGKHLIMSDL

-199 DGDVDQGDE
+199 DADVDQGDEE

-258 INGTRGSEPQD
+258 INGTRGSEP
-269 KPKGSAFLQLA
+269 
-280 STGHGENGV
+280 
-289 SSSPVQATPLPSPIV
+289 SPIV
-304 NIAATSEV
+304 NIAATSEM

-333 TARQSQQQKFTNELV
+333 TARQSQQQKFTNELM
-348 AQFSSSNDLPEGIE
+348 AQFSSGNDLPEGIE

-467 IPLDSKFHE
+467 IPLDSQFYE
-476 DTELEGLEGLEGFSC
+476 DTELEGHEGFSC

-501 NKQEDRTRTL
+501 NKQGDRTRTL

-523 PALADSLAPVTE
+523 PELADPLAPVTE

-550 EESEDE
+550 EESKDE

-616 GQIGETGIE
+616 GQIDETGIE
-625 DTCSLNDDQEAG
+625 DTCSLNDDQEAR
-637 GGFEENVSESHDYKK
+637 GGFDENVSESHDYKK

-663 KFTKINFQ
+663 TFTKINFQ

>member
-21 SISLISSISLFDNAT
+21 GISLISSISLFDNAT

-62 SRGLENLDVMRQRS
+62 SRGLENLDVTRQRS

-165 AMQSLGKHLILSDL
+165 AMQSLGKHLIMSDL

-199 DGDVDQGDE
+199 DADVDQGDEE

-258 INGTRGSEPQD
+258 INGTRGSEP
-269 KPKGSAFLQLA
+269 
-280 STGHGENGV
+280 
-289 SSSPVQATPLPSPIV
+289 SPIV
-304 NIAATSEV
+304 NIAATSEM

-333 TARQSQQQKFTNELV
+333 TARQSQQQKFTNELM
-348 AQFSSSNDLPEGIE
+348 AQFSSGNDLPEGIE

-467 IPLDSKFHE
+467 IPLDSQFYE
-476 DTELEGLEGLEGFSC
+476 DTELEGHEGFSC

-523 PALADSLAPVTE
+523 PALADPLAPVTE
-535 SACFLLPEMMETNSE
+535 SACFLVPEMMETNSE
-550 EESEDE
+550 EESKDE

-616 GQIGETGIE
+616 GQIDETGIE
-625 DTCSLNDDQEAG
+625 DTCSLNDDQEAR

-663 KFTKINFQ
+663 TFTKINFQ

>member
-1 MDYSCLP
+1 M
-8 GTDGGEDYNTTLP
+8 
-21 SISLISSISLFDNAT
+21 
-36 SRKKSLSKTFSVPG
+36 
-50 LTSENEYESSLP
+50 
-62 SRGLENLDVMRQRS
+62 
-76 GTGISSCPPSLQ
+76 
-88 TSNEGS
+88 
-94 LERTG
+94 
-99 QQMEPTETQEEAR
+99 
-112 YLPAPLAAL
+112 
-121 PRTNQQTVLVFRNG
+121 
-135 TEDLTEA
+135 
-142 QSEETSSS
+142 
-150 DNCSNDDDTAGAEAL
+150 
-165 AMQSLGKHLILSDL
+165 
-179 DEHLHSS
+179 
-186 AVDTEFEM
+186 
-194 FSVIP
+194 
-199 DGDVDQGDE
+199 
-208 DVEQLSEFG
+208 
-217 SSMYISL
+217 
-224 EKATKDSSVTKVVQP
+224 
-239 TCHTEEQHGKS
+239 
-250 RAGSYVTL
+250 
-258 INGTRGSEPQD
+258 
-269 KPKGSAFLQLA
+269 
-280 STGHGENGV
+280 
-289 SSSPVQATPLPSPIV
+289 
-304 NIAATSEV
+304 

-467 IPLDSKFHE
+467 IPLDSQFYE
-476 DTELEGLEGLEGFSC
+476 DTELEGREGFSC

-523 PALADSLAPVTE
+523 PALADPLAPVTE

-550 EESEDE
+550 EGSKDE
-556 DAEDTENEDTSLH
+556 DAEDTENDDTSLH

-603 PSEHLDFKEDHFV
+603 LSEHLDFKEDHFV

-637 GGFEENVSESHDYKK
+637 GGFEENVSESHNYKK

-663 KFTKINFQ
+663 TFTKIYNFQ

>member
-21 SISLISSISLFDNAT
+21 GISLISSISLFDNAT

-62 SRGLENLDVMRQRS
+62 SRGLENLDVTRQRS

-99 QQMEPTETQEEAR
+99 QQMEPNETQEEAR

-165 AMQSLGKHLILSDL
+165 AMQSLGKHLIMSDL

-199 DGDVDQGDE
+199 DADVDQGDEE

-258 INGTRGSEPQD
+258 INGTRGSEP
-269 KPKGSAFLQLA
+269 
-280 STGHGENGV
+280 
-289 SSSPVQATPLPSPIV
+289 SPIV
-304 NIAATSEV
+304 NIAATSEM

-333 TARQSQQQKFTNELV
+333 TARQSQQQKFTNELM
-348 AQFSSSNDLPEGIE
+348 AQFSSGNDLPEGIE

-467 IPLDSKFHE
+467 IPLDSQFYE
-476 DTELEGLEGLEGFSC
+476 DTELEGHEGFSC

-501 NKQEDRTRTL
+501 NKQGDRTRTL

-523 PALADSLAPVTE
+523 PALADPLAPVTE
-535 SACFLLPEMMETNSE
+535 SACFLLSEMMETNSE
-550 EESEDE
+550 EESKDE

-603 PSEHLDFKEDHFV
+603 SSEHLDFKEDHFV
-616 GQIGETGIE
+616 GQIDETGIE
-625 DTCSLNDDQEAG
+625 DTCSLNDDQEAR

-663 KFTKINFQ
+663 TFTKINFQ

>member
-21 SISLISSISLFDNAT
+21 GISLISSISLFDNAT

-62 SRGLENLDVMRQRS
+62 SRGLENLDVTRQRS

-165 AMQSLGKHLILSDL
+165 AMQSLGKHLIMSDL

-199 DGDVDQGDE
+199 DADVDQGDEE

-258 INGTRGSEPQD
+258 INGTRGSEP
-269 KPKGSAFLQLA
+269 
-280 STGHGENGV
+280 
-289 SSSPVQATPLPSPIV
+289 SPIV
-304 NIAATSEV
+304 NIAATSEM
-312 TQTTEHQNVKEMVD
+312 TPTTEHQNVKEMVD

-333 TARQSQQQKFTNELV
+333 TARQSQQQKFTNELM
-348 AQFSSSNDLPEGIE
+348 AQFSSGNDLPEGIE

-467 IPLDSKFHE
+467 IPLDSQFYE
-476 DTELEGLEGLEGFSC
+476 DTELEGHEGFSC

-501 NKQEDRTRTL
+501 NKQGDRTRTL

-523 PALADSLAPVTE
+523 PELADPLAPVTE

-550 EESEDE
+550 EESKDE

-616 GQIGETGIE
+616 GQIDETGIE
-625 DTCSLNDDQEAG
+625 DTCSLNDDQEAR

-663 KFTKINFQ
+663 TFTKINFQ

>member
-8 GTDGGEDYNTTLP
+8 GTDGGEGYNTTLP
-21 SISLISSISLFDNAT
+21 GISLISSISLFDNAT

-62 SRGLENLDVMRQRS
+62 SRGLENLDVTRQRS

-99 QQMEPTETQEEAR
+99 QQMEPNETQEEAR

-165 AMQSLGKHLILSDL
+165 AMQSLGKHLIMSDL

-199 DGDVDQGDE
+199 DADVDQGDEE

-258 INGTRGSEPQD
+258 INGTRGSEP
-269 KPKGSAFLQLA
+269 
-280 STGHGENGV
+280 
-289 SSSPVQATPLPSPIV
+289 SPIV
-304 NIAATSEV
+304 NIAATSEM

-333 TARQSQQQKFTNELV
+333 TARQSQQQKFTNELM
-348 AQFSSSNDLPEGIE
+348 AQFSSGNDLPEGIE

-467 IPLDSKFHE
+467 IPLDSQFYE
-476 DTELEGLEGLEGFSC
+476 DTELEGHEGFSC

-501 NKQEDRTRTL
+501 NKQGDKTRTL

-523 PALADSLAPVTE
+523 PELADPLAPVTE

-550 EESEDE
+550 EESKDE

-616 GQIGETGIE
+616 GQIDETGIE
-625 DTCSLNDDQEAG
+625 DTCSLNDDQEAR
-637 GGFEENVSESHDYKK
+637 GGFDENVSESHDYKK

-663 KFTKINFQ
+663 TFTKINFQ

>member
-21 SISLISSISLFDNAT
+21 GISLISSISLFDNAT

-62 SRGLENLDVMRQRS
+62 SRGLENLDVTRQRS

-99 QQMEPTETQEEAR
+99 QQMEPNETQEEAR

-165 AMQSLGKHLILSDL
+165 AMQSLGKHLIMSDL

-199 DGDVDQGDE
+199 DADVDQGDEE

-258 INGTRGSEPQD
+258 INGTRGSEP
-269 KPKGSAFLQLA
+269 
-280 STGHGENGV
+280 
-289 SSSPVQATPLPSPIV
+289 SPIV
-304 NIAATSEV
+304 NIAATSEM

-333 TARQSQQQKFTNELV
+333 TARQSQQQKFTNELM
-348 AQFSSSNDLPEGIE
+348 AQFSSGNDLPEGIE

-467 IPLDSKFHE
+467 IPLDSQFYE
-476 DTELEGLEGLEGFSC
+476 DTELEGHVGFSC

-501 NKQEDRTRTL
+501 NKQGDRTRTL

-523 PALADSLAPVTE
+523 PELADPLAPVTE

-550 EESEDE
+550 EESKDE

-616 GQIGETGIE
+616 GQIDETGIE
-625 DTCSLNDDQEAG
+625 DTCSLNDDQEAR

-663 KFTKINFQ
+663 TFTKINFQ

>member
-21 SISLISSISLFDNAT
+21 GISLISSISLFDNAT

-62 SRGLENLDVMRQRS
+62 SRGLENLDVTRQRS

-99 QQMEPTETQEEAR
+99 QQMEPNETQEEAR

-165 AMQSLGKHLILSDL
+165 AMQSLGKHLIMSDL

-199 DGDVDQGDE
+199 DADVDQGDEE

-258 INGTRGSEPQD
+258 INGTRGSEPS
-269 KPKGSAFLQLA
+269 PK
-280 STGHGENGV
+280 
-289 SSSPVQATPLPSPIV
+289 V
-304 NIAATSEV
+304 NIAATSEM

-333 TARQSQQQKFTNELV
+333 TARQSQQQKFTNELM
-348 AQFSSSNDLPEGIE
+348 AQFSSGNDLPEGIE

-467 IPLDSKFHE
+467 IPLDSQFYE
-476 DTELEGLEGLEGFSC
+476 DTELEGREGFSC

-523 PALADSLAPVTE
+523 PALADPLAPVTE
-535 SACFLLPEMMETNSE
+535 SACFLLSEMMETNSE
-550 EESEDE
+550 EESKDE

-616 GQIGETGIE
+616 GQIDETGIE
-625 DTCSLNDDQEAG
+625 DTCSLNDDQEAR

-663 KFTKINFQ
+663 TFTKINFQ